1 MTTTD
6 AAISRSEII
15 DAAGNIEPLPASLSR
30 LLQLLADEN
39 FDVGEIVETL
49 GHDPTLAGDVLGRA
63 NSIASGARS
72 HIADLRQA
80 IARIGAREIVSIAMR
95 RAMQSRF
102 AVELPPYGLDANHLW
117 EHSITASVAAEHV
130 RKQAGTPVA
139 PMLATTALIHDVGKL
154 VIGRCLPGN
163 SVGLLSDAA
172 LREGLAIHE
181 AERKVLGIDHAEISG
196 VVARSWG
203 LPVSVQVALTQ
214 HHEPER
220 ADVFTSALALADHI
234 AHSASDYRA
243 AADAGQIPDDDP
255 IGAARPFRPAVDRE
269 LGVCVMTGD
278 LVDRIVVDVARE
290 TSEILA
296 EYH

>member
-6 AAISRSEII
+6 AAISRSEIM

-39 FDVGEIVETL
+39 FDIGEIVETL

-63 NSIASGARS
+63 NSIASGARN

-80 IARIGAREIVSIAMR
+80 VARIGAREIVSIAMR

-102 AVELPPYGLDANHLW
+102 AIELPPYGLDADHLW

-130 RKQAGTPVA
+130 RTQAGRPVA

-154 VIGRCLPGN
+154 VIGRCLPGSIN
-163 SVGLLSDAA
+163 LLSDAA
-172 LREGLAIHE
+172 AREGLALHE
-181 AERKVLGIDHAEISG
+181 AERAVLGIDHAEISG
-196 VVARSWG
+196 VVARTWG

-243 AADAGQIPDDDP
+243 AADAGQIPEDDP
-255 IGAARPFRPAVDRE
+255 VGAARPFRPSVDRE
-269 LGVCVMTGD
+269 LGACEMSVDT
-278 LVDRIVVDVARE
+278 LDRIVVDVARE
-290 TSEILA
+290 TGEILA
-296 EYH
+296 AYH

>member
-6 AAISRSEII
+6 AAISRSEIMS
-15 DAAGNIEPLPASLSR
+15 AAGTIEPLPASISR
-30 LLQLLADEN
+30 LLQLMADEN

-63 NSIASGARS
+63 NSMASGARS

-80 IARIGAREIVSIAMR
+80 TARIGAREIVSIAMR

-102 AVELPPYGLDANHLW
+102 AVELPPYGLDAQHLW
-117 EHSITASVAAEHV
+117 EHSITASIAADHI
-130 RKQAGTPVA
+130 RKRAGVPVA

-154 VIGRCLPGN
+154 VIGRCIPGN
-163 SVGLLSDAA
+163 AVNLLTDAA
-172 LREGLAIHE
+172 TREGLPLHE
-181 AERKVLGIDHAEISG
+181 AERKVLGIDHAEIGG

-203 LPVSVQVALTQ
+203 LPISVQVAMTQ

-220 ADVFTSALALADHI
+220 ADTFTSALALTDLI

-243 AADAGQIPDDDP
+243 ASEAGQIPGDDP
-255 IGAARPFRPAVDRE
+255 IGAALPFRPHADRE
-269 LGVCVMTGD
+269 LEACQIPAAAIDT
-278 LVDRIVVDVARE
+278 IVVDVARE
-290 TSEILA
+290 TTEILA
-296 EYH
+296 DYR